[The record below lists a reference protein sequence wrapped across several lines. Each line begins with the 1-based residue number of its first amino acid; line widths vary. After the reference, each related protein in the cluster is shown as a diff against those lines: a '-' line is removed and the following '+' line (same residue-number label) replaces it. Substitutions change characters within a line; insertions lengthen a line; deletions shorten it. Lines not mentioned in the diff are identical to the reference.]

1 MAGSNTKKK
10 TTASGKTAGKK
21 TAGTKTTAAKRTG
34 TKKQEADSSFLQSE
48 AVILGTF
55 AVCVFLFLS
64 NFHICGMLGDMFS
77 SMLLGVFG
85 SIGYVAPVLLF
96 LGTIFYASNKGNIRA
111 VYKMLAVEVLLIVLC
126 GLAQLIFGGGYQ
138 EGQTFKEIYETAGES
153 GMGGGVIG
161 GALVLALHKTV
172 GATGSYI
179 LLLVFMILCLGL
191 HHGEILCDGS

>member
-1 MAGSNTKKK
+1 
-10 TTASGKTAGKK
+10 
-21 TAGTKTTAAKRTG
+21 
-34 TKKQEADSSFLQSE
+34 
-48 AVILGTF
+48 
-55 AVCVFLFLS
+55 
-64 NFHICGMLGDMFS
+64 MLGDMFS
-77 SMLLGVFG
+77 SMLLGSVREHRIRG
-85 SIGYVAPVLLF
+85 ACPLF

-172 GATGSYI
+172 GAPVLTYC
-179 LLLVFMILCLGL
+179 LVFMILPGL

>member
-85 SIGYVAPVLLF
+85 SIGYVAPF
-96 LGTIFYASNKGNIRA
+96 IFRHH
-111 VYKMLAVEVLLIVLC
+111 L
-126 GLAQLIFGGGYQ
+126 
-138 EGQTFKEIYETAGES
+138 
-153 GMGGGVIG
+153 
-161 GALVLALHKTV
+161 
-172 GATGSYI
+172 
-179 LLLVFMILCLGL
+179 LCLQ
-191 HHGEILCDGS
+191 